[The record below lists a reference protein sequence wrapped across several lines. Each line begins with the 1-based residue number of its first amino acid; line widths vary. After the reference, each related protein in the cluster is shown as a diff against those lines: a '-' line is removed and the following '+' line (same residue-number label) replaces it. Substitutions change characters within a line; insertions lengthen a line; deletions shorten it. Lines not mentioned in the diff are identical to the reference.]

1 MLHQKI
7 IFNLPKIVIFIEFRG
22 FIVFL
27 TTDVCV
33 NKIMCELEKAWLIV
47 LLLKKKKKA
56 EALVSVL
63 FIYLFYK
70 FKAQLSYCYYCF
82 NAKVQNLIE
91 DYQQLLFQTI
101 KSFSAGF
108 YSHLSYVH
116 VCSKLAF
123 NFHKNH

>member
-33 NKIMCELEKAWLIV
+33 DKIMCELEKAWLIV

-63 FIYLFYK
+63 YK
-70 FKAQLSYCYYCF
+70 I
-82 NAKVQNLIE
+82 NL
-91 DYQQLLFQTI
+91 
-101 KSFSAGF
+101 K
-108 YSHLSYVH
+108 H
-116 VCSKLAF
+116 
-123 NFHKNH
+123 NFHTATIVLMQKSKT